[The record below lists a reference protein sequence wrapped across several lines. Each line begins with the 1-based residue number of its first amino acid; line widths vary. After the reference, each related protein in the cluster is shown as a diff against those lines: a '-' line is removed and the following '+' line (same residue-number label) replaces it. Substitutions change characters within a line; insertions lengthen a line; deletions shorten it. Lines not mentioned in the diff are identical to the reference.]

1 MNYREFFEKFYSH
14 RAVNG
19 YKNREYYRDLVRR
32 FRDEEET
39 YDGTLNQICRY
50 ILSQEKPM
58 VFLDNLFAKDGELKK
73 RDEIRLN
80 SEKNKEKM
88 LEVEKEKE
96 FEQQQINTILDTL
109 YDYVVK
115 NNCVPK
121 INVLSGLVSF
131 KVNKYFTS
139 ENQLLKACR
148 ERHSDVGNYLF
159 NETSFTSQYEE
170 ETNRLVNKYKKFFVT
185 TAVSGKRVDENFYK
199 SIKTFCQSENALCLV
214 MPCEDIMNRK
224 TAFKWNLDSRLKD
237 DNFRVIFHDTYLN
250 SNLFLSDIKVS
261 AKMINPSVGLP
272 QFTQEGSVI
281 IASPKQELDYV
292 ANSMDKYP
300 NAIMTTG
307 AMTEPDYVND
317 IYMSHRLS
325 KIAEYDHVMG
335 GIIVEIL
342 NDERFNFRQVQV
354 DKTGVIYDM
363 DSLYTPEYKKLN
375 MGRTVAVLGDLHVGE
390 TDMKIFEKATKII
403 KEVGC
408 QEMVVHDLFSG
419 ISIKHWDFKKPI
431 KLAQKYEAGN
441 MSLKDEAQAVE
452 YCLEEL
458 TECAEHIYV
467 AESNHHDFLMRYLE
481 EKKWINDVVNFRYVL
496 DIVKAVFD
504 GETNP
509 VKYMIENLTKRKYDV
524 DRVFWL
530 ENDETLNINGVEL
543 AQHGHLGANGAKG
556 NLNTYRK
563 AYKKSVS
570 AHTHTPRIKKGA
582 FSVGTTTKLK
592 LDYTKGLSNWLN
604 AFALVHE
611 NGCVQLVNIFKD

>member
-1 MNYREFFEKFYSH
+1 MNYREFFEKFYTF
-14 RAVNG
+14 RANNG
-19 YKNREYYRDLVRR
+19 YKTRTFFRDLVRDY
-32 FRDEEET
+32 RDKNYTT
-39 YDGTLNQICRY
+39 YPQEVVELCDY
-50 ILSQEKPM
+50 ILSQKKPM
-58 VFLDNLFAKDGELKK
+58 TFLDSLFEKGSELKK
-73 RDEIRLN
+73 RDEQREKL
-80 SEKNKEKM
+80 SEVKQEKD
-88 LEVEKEKE
+88 LEQE
-96 FEQQQINTILDTL
+96 QINKAIDTL
-109 YDYVVK
+109 YSYVLK
-115 NNCVPK
+115 NGSVPK
-121 INVLSGLVSF
+121 LSIISGLVGF
-131 KVNKYFTS
+131 KVNKYFAD
-139 ENQLLKACR
+139 ENAMIKACA
-148 ERHSDVGNYLF
+148 DKYKDILDCLF
-159 NETSFTSQYEE
+159 NETHFTLQYEE
-170 ETNRLVNKYKKFFVT
+170 ETNKLVGQYKKFFIT
-185 TAVSGKRVDENFYK
+185 TAVSGKKVDENFYN

-224 TAFKWNLDSRLKD
+224 TAYKWNLDSKLKD
-237 DNFRVIFHDTYLN
+237 EHFRVIFHDTYLN
-250 SNLFLSDIKVS
+250 NNLFLSDIKVS

-281 IASPKQELDYV
+281 VASPKQELDYV

-325 KIAEYDHVMG
+325 KIAEYDHIMG

-354 DKTGVIYDM
+354 DTTGFIYDM
-363 DSLYTPEYKKLN
+363 EHLYTPEVKTLN
-375 MGRTVAVLGDLHVGE
+375 TGRTVAVLGDLHVGE
-390 TDMKIFEKATKII
+390 TDNKILKQAEEII
-403 KEVGC
+403 REVGC
-408 QEMVVHDLFSG
+408 QELVVHDVFSG

-431 KLAQKYEAGN
+431 KLAQKYEQGN
-441 MSLKDEAQAVE
+441 MCLKDEAQAVTN
-452 YCLEEL
+452 CLEDL
-458 TECAEHIYV
+458 TKCAEHVYI

-481 EKKWINDVVNFRYVL
+481 EKKWVNDVVNFRYVL

-504 GETNP
+504 GAVNP
-509 VKYMIENLTKRKYDV
+509 VKYMVENLTKRTYDM

-543 AQHGHLGANGAKG
+543 SQHGHLGANGAKG

-582 FSVGTTTKLK
+582 FSVGTMTHLK

-611 NGCVQLVNIFKD
+611 NGSVQLINVFND